1 MSSDLAKNTSS
12 ITIPSLSQMDI
23 PIRVSRVQGKVVI
36 LKPLSSL
43 PQQSLDGAKCCDKNT
58 DKYTLNFHLDNS
70 DLTDQ
75 QKAHEVCSILLVPFP
90 SVCLKRLQS
99 KMSTALH
106 VT

>member
-75 QKAHEVCSILLVPFP
+75 QK
-90 SVCLKRLQS
+90 
-99 KMSTALH
+99 STLTH
-106 VT
+106 FLNKKKESFCQRYE